1 LENLLYPK
9 DPLIVVKSTYQKEDT
24 LTFQLLNM
32 ETKLLVLGIFT
43 ALTVV
48 FAIVV
53 NLGRKYHDETE
64 AKKKKL
70 QTN

>member
-1 LENLLYPK
+1 
-9 DPLIVVKSTYQKEDT
+9 
-24 LTFQLLNM
+24 M
-32 ETKLLVLGIFT
+32 ETTNDVALYLLGGFAT
-43 ALTVV
+43 FMVV

-70 QTN
+70 

>member
-1 LENLLYPK
+1 
-9 DPLIVVKSTYQKEDT
+9 
-24 LTFQLLNM
+24 M
-32 ETKLLVLGIFT
+32 EMKLLVLGIFT